1 MKVNAV
7 KKIIKIAV
15 DVAMFVLF
23 LLLMEYHLLP
33 EATHEWLGIAVFILF
48 IAHNALNY
56 KWYSVLFK
64 GKYTAI
70 RIVQTSLNF
79 LLMIG
84 MLLCMISALFVS
96 REMFAGMNL
105 QAGMVGRTLHM
116 KATAWTFILMSV
128 HLGLHWSMFVGMAK
142 RIKLSELAATVI
154 KWILRAVVL
163 GIAVYGIVVFV
174 QRGFYEELFVAEVFR
189 GSFDEKTA
197 LVAFTFFLQT
207 AAMSVTFVSATYYL
221 KKLGLFVKKI
231 RKEKQNETVH

>member
-1 MKVNAV
+1 MKIGIV

-79 LLMIG
+79 LLIIG

-96 REMFAGMNL
+96 REVFAGMNL

-142 RIKLSELAATVI
+142 RIKLSVLTATVI

-189 GSFDEKTA
+189 GNIDEKTA

-207 AAMSVTFVSATYYL
+207 LAMSVSVVSIAYYV
-221 KKLGLFVKKI
+221 KKLSLYIKKI
-231 RKEKQNETVH
+231 RKERHNEKIN